1 MLVLDA
7 QNSRRTLPA
16 VNGPLRERSAYNR
29 YVPHVIEPASSS
41 RAKCRGCGRPIA
53 KGELRFGERQ
63 PNAFG
68 EGEMTLWFHLTCA
81 AYARPEPFLEVAST
95 AGDHQGGRE
104 SRASQEQLPAD
115 AAAALIPAARFG
127 IEHRRVPRIHGAER
141 APTSRARCR
150 SCKEL
155 IAKDEWRI
163 ALVFFEEFRF
173 EPGGFVHAGCAQ
185 PYFETID
192 IVDRIL
198 HFAPDLGAADI
209 AGLTKALRAARA
221 PTG

>member
-1 MLVLDA
+1 M
-7 QNSRRTLPA
+7 
-16 VNGPLRERSAYNR
+16 
-29 YVPHVIEPASSS
+29 PHVIESASSG
-41 RAKCRGCGRPIA
+41 RAKCRGCDRPIA

-81 AYARPEPFLEVAST
+81 AYARPEPFLEIAAT
-95 AGDHQGGRE
+95 AGH
-104 SRASQEQLPAD
+104 
-115 AAAALIPAARFG
+115 AAAALIPDAKFG
-127 IEHRRVPRIHGAER
+127 IEHRRLPRLHGAER
-141 APTSRARCR
+141 APTGRARCR

-173 EPGGFVHAGCAQ
+173 EPGGFAHAGCSQ

-192 IVDRIL
+192 VVERIR
-198 HFAPDLGAADI
+198 HFSPELGAADI
-209 AGLTKALRAARA
+209 AELRQALRAVRTPAA
-221 PTG
+221 

>member
-1 MLVLDA
+1 
-7 QNSRRTLPA
+7 
-16 VNGPLRERSAYNR
+16 
-29 YVPHVIEPASSS
+29 VPHVIEPASSG
-41 RAKCRGCGRPIA
+41 RAKCRGCDRPIA

-68 EGEMTLWFHLTCA
+68 EGEMTLWFHLPCA
-81 AYARPEPFLEVAST
+81 AYARPEPFLEIAAT
-95 AGDHQGGRE
+95 AGE
-104 SRASQEQLPAD
+104 
-115 AAAALIPAARFG
+115 AAATLATDARFG
-127 IEHRRVPRIHGAER
+127 IEHRRLPRIHGAER

-173 EPGGFVHAGCAQ
+173 EPGGFVHAGCAL

-192 IVDRIL
+192 VVERIK
-198 HFAPDLGAADI
+198 HFSPELDAADV
-209 AGLTKALRAARA
+209 AELTQALRTVRTPAA
-221 PTG
+221 

>member
-1 MLVLDA
+1 
-7 QNSRRTLPA
+7 
-16 VNGPLRERSAYNR
+16 
-29 YVPHVIEPASSS
+29 VPHVIETASSG
-41 RAKCRGCGRPIA
+41 RAKCRGCDRPIA

-81 AYARPEPFLEVAST
+81 AYARPAPFLEVAAAEGAAAS
-95 AGDHQGGRE
+95 AGN
-104 SRASQEQLPAD
+104 AT
-115 AAAALIPAARFG
+115 AALIPDARFG
-127 IEHRRVPRIHGAER
+127 IEHRRLPRIHGAER
-141 APTSRARCR
+141 APTGRARCR

-192 IVDRIL
+192 IVERIR
-198 HFAPDLGAADI
+198 HFGPELGAADI
-209 AGLTKALRAARA
+209 ADIRRALRAVRTPAA
-221 PTG
+221 